1 MYRYDGMDAV
11 FWVVSVTLKPLCTCF
26 HGFLKVQKAFRDRE
40 DSRLRSTFFYSWT
53 FIRLRME
60 IAQKVG

>member
-26 HGFLKVQKAFRDRE
+26 HGSLKVQKTFRD
-40 DSRLRSTFFYSWT
+40 
-53 FIRLRME
+53 
-60 IAQKVG
+60 Q